1 MNLKVELVYF
11 EGCPHAE
18 AARVHLRRALEAR
31 GLPSVWQEWDSGAHQ
46 TPPAYHGY
54 SSPTVLVNDRPVG
67 GGVSGA
73 GMGCAVG
80 GAPSVALILTA
91 LSGGE
96 A

>member
-1 MNLKVELVYF
+1 MSVNVALVYF

-31 GLPSVWQEWDSGAHQ
+31 GLPAVWQEWDTGATE
-46 TPPAYHGY
+46 TPAAFRGY
-54 SSPTVLVNDRPVG
+54 ASPTVLVDDRPVG
-67 GGVSGA
+67 GGEVGV

-80 GAPSVALILTA
+80 GAPSVAVILTA

-96 A
+96 V